1 MAEARKE
8 GRGTM
13 SNSVLER
20 LALKDRGAEL
30 GGKVERAHIVV
41 VDDDPNI
48 LKLVEAYLAD
58 AGDLAPSGIEVKIHS
73 VPTGEGALATVRGLK
88 ALPGRLTC
96 ALIDIVLP
104 GGADGI
110 DTCLQIWEIDPAVQ
124 CVLMTGNGP
133 RVEEEIEKRVPP
145 PLLPKCD
152 YLPKPFSRFGIVQR
166 MRRAVHAW
174 HAHWLEEV
182 RRGENIK
189 LVLELGAM
197 IDQGE

>member
-1 MAEARKE
+1 
-8 GRGTM
+8 M

-41 VDDDPNI
+41 VDDDANI
-48 LKLVEAYLAD
+48 LKLCEAYLKGA
-58 AGDLAPSGIEVKIHS
+58 AALAPAGIEVVIHP
-73 VPTGEGALATVRGLK
+73 VPTGEEALATARGLK
-88 ALPGRLTC
+88 AVPGRLTC
-96 ALIDIVLP
+96 ALLDIVLP

-110 DTCLQIWEIDPAVQ
+110 DTCLQLWEVDPSVQ
-124 CVLMTGNGP
+124 CVLMTGNGA

-145 PLLPKCD
+145 ALLPKCD
-152 YLPKPFSRFGIVQR
+152 YLAKPFSRFALAQR
-166 MRRAVHAW
+166 VRRAVHSW
-174 HAHWLEEV
+174 HAAWLEDI

-197 IDQGE
+197 IDQEQ

>member
-1 MAEARKE
+1 
-8 GRGTM
+8 M

-41 VDDDPNI
+41 VDDDQNI
-48 LKLVEAYLAD
+48 LKLCEAYLKESS
-58 AGDLAPSGIEVKIHS
+58 LAPQGIEVAVHT
-73 VPTGEGALATVRGLK
+73 VPTGEEALTTVKGLR
-88 ALPGRLTC
+88 AVPGRLTC
-96 ALIDIVLP
+96 ALLDIVLP
-104 GGADGI
+104 GGVDGI
-110 DTCLQIWEIDPAVQ
+110 DTCLKIWELDASVQ
-124 CVLMTGNGP
+124 CVLMTGNGV

-145 PLLPKCD
+145 ALLAKCD
-152 YLPKPFSRFGIVQR
+152 YIPKPFSRFALVQR

-174 HAHWLEEV
+174 HAAWLEEI

-197 IDQGE
+197 IDQAS

>member
-1 MAEARKE
+1 
-8 GRGTM
+8 M

-41 VDDDPNI
+41 VDDDANI
-48 LKLVEAYLAD
+48 LKLCEAYLK
-58 AGDLAPSGIEVKIHS
+58 GTQIAPQGIEVTIHT
-73 VPTGEGALATVRGLK
+73 VPTGEEALTTARGLK

-96 ALIDIVLP
+96 ALLDIVLP

-110 DTCLQIWEIDPAVQ
+110 DTCLKLWEFDPSVQ
-124 CVLMTGNGP
+124 CVLMTGNGV
-133 RVEEEIEKRVPP
+133 RVEEEIEKRVPQA
-145 PLLPKCD
+145 LLPKCD
-152 YLPKPFSRFGIVQR
+152 YIPKPFTRFALAQR
-166 MRRAVHAW
+166 VRRAVHAW
-174 HAHWLEEV
+174 YAAWLEEI

-197 IDQGE
+197 IDQAS